1 MRITLWYLR
10 ALLLLV
16 PLLLLSNCSLFGTA
30 DAGVSRTIATVLAWS
45 LPVGLL
51 VALIESLACSF
62 GLAAWLTGRG
72 KG

>member
-10 ALLLLV
+10 A
-16 PLLLLSNCSLFGTA
+16 LLLLSNCSLFGTA
-30 DAGVSRTIATVLAWS
+30 DAGASRAIATALAWS

-51 VALIESLACSF
+51 VALVESLA
-62 GLAAWLTGRG
+62 GALGVAAWLTGRS